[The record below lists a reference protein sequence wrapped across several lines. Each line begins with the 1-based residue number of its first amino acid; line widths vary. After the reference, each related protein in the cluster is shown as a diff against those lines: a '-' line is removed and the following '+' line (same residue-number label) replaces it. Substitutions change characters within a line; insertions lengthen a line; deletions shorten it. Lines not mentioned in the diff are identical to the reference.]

1 MKINVVAVGKIKDK
15 HFEQA
20 VLEYAKMLSRFCDL
34 NIREVA
40 EAAPSKTCAEQLA
53 DEGARI
59 LQCLSGYVVALDKD
73 GENLSSEQFAALLD
87 KKATEGQS
95 AFTFVIG
102 GSNGLCQSVKARADI
117 ILSFGAMTFPHR
129 LFRVMLLEQI
139 YRALSIN
146 AGLPYHK

>member
-1 MKINVVAVGKIKDK
+1 MKINIVAVGKIKEK
-15 HFEQA
+15 HFAQA
-20 VLEYAKMLSRFCDL
+20 VSEYIKRLARFCTV
-34 NIREVA
+34 NITEVA
-40 EAAPSKTCAEQLA
+40 EAAPSKSVHEQIA

-59 LQCLSGYVVALDKD
+59 LQNMSGFTVALDKD
-73 GENLSSEQFAALLD
+73 GESLSSERLAAFFD
-87 KKATEGQS
+87 KKATDGQS

-102 GSNGLCQSVKARADI
+102 GSNGLCQSVKSRADI
-117 ILSFGAMTFPHR
+117 IVSFGAMTFPHR